1 MLDTLM
7 SEYSCPLQ
15 TALDFPLAQAF
26 ALYAAI
32 SARYGNKPKGPT
44 YVEKAQIAQLTQT
57 FAP

>member
-1 MLDTLM
+1 M